1 MHLKPRRPAR
11 PDTLAVETWV
21 APTLQYLP
29 VRIRIHQDAETYVDL
44 IIERPPLQAAPEGG
58 R

>member
-1 MHLKPRRPAR
+1 MWL
-11 PDTLAVETWV
+11 

-29 VRIRIHQDAETYVDL
+29 VRIRIEQDAETYVDL
-44 IIERPPLQAAPEGG
+44 RIETAPLQTEEG

>member
-1 MHLKPRRPAR
+1 M
-11 PDTLAVETWV
+11 

-29 VRIRIHQDAETYVDL
+29 VRIVIRQDAETYVDL
-44 IIERPPLQAAPEGG
+44 LVDRLPQQAAGPAKAASAP